1 MNSFFWKQVNYS
13 SNYFRSPELLCKHV
27 AVNLCKSFKLS
38 NLAVKTCK
46 KTQWAAEMALP
57 AWCGSGHGFSDETGM
72 LWHSGS
78 SVLGILTLHLP
89 SSWSCAAAGERVL
102 LLLSSLPLGP
112 CRTGQRSVTSWHG
125 VTALCHTVGQQP
137 ALHSPCSECVCGFG
151 AGKRGW
157 GSSTACTALE
167 GEKCKMLPFH
177 NSGVPRQWEMQW
189 EQLMDIALLWC
200 LGGIWEAD
208 AFNSWILGM

>member
-102 LLLSSLPLGP
+102 LLLSSLPLGLCVRGSAVSPPDMGWQRCVTRWDSSLP
-112 CRTGQRSVTSWHG
+112 CTAPALNVSVG
-125 VTALCHTVGQQP
+125 LEQGNGAEGAPQP
-137 ALHSPCSECVCGFG
+137 AQH
-151 AGKRGW
+151 
-157 GSSTACTALE
+157 
-167 GEKCKMLPFH
+167 
-177 NSGVPRQWEMQW
+177 
-189 EQLMDIALLWC
+189 
-200 LGGIWEAD
+200 
-208 AFNSWILGM
+208 